1 MRAMRFPTAP
11 KRARQRALLR
21 SYYKDWVLVLV
32 VIAVFLYIDRLE
44 PFHRQFSVKDVT
56 IQHPFAKE
64 ERVPIWLCGVL
75 AGVLPAII
83 MAAIGIFYRR
93 SYNDVHNS
101 LLGILLTQ
109 AIVLMITDSVK
120 IAVGR
125 PRPDFLDRCLNLYDN
140 AAGGSPVPMLEDPIN
155 RLSDSSICTRMEL
168 LRDGFKSFPSGHASF
183 SFGGLGFLS
192 LYLAGKLHLF
202 DERGHI
208 YKSFVVLTPIVGA
221 ALIACSRVA
230 DYRHHWHDVTIGS
243 ALGLVCAIFSYR
255 QYFPS
260 LTSHRSDAP
269 FVPRIHDEDELPTSL
284 LHHHTHA
291 HHDRPNRPADDPQ
304 EEELGPEVSIRDGIE
319 GLSSRAGSFLTAVP
333 KNDPQRAAL
342 LTAANGSSFSRSA
355 HDPSLPSHYYQQ
367 QWQQRQP
374 QQQQQQQQQ
383 QQDHSSLPRLDRQET
398 RSTLNSVEDAYARG
412 HTNAFAFVPLATDR
426 PREEPFTVAVQK

>member
-1 MRAMRFPTAP
+1 MRVMRFPTAP
-11 KRARQRALLR
+11 KKARQRALIN
-21 SYYKDWVLVLV
+21 SYYKDWVLVIV

-56 IQHPFAKE
+56 IQHPFAKQ

-75 AGVLPAII
+75 AGLLPAII
-83 MAAIGIFYRR
+83 MAAIGFFYRK

-125 PRPDFLDRCLNLYDN
+125 PRPDFLDRCLNLYDL
-140 AAGGSPVPMLEDPIN
+140 ATGGSPLDILSDPTN
-155 RLSDSSICTRMEL
+155 RLSDISICTRVEL

-183 SFGGLGFLS
+183 SFGGLGFFS

-208 YKSFVVLTPIVGA
+208 YKSFVVLTPLVGA

-243 ALGLVCAIFSYR
+243 LLGMVCAIFSYR

-260 LTSHRSDAP
+260 LTSHRCDAP
-269 FVPRIHDEDELPTSL
+269 FVPRVHDDDELPTSL
-284 LHHHTHA
+284 LHHHSHS
-291 HHDRPNRPADDPQ
+291 HLHVHDRPNRPADDPQ

-319 GLSSRAGSFLTAVP
+319 GLGSRAGSFLSGAP
-333 KNDPQRAAL
+333 MNDPQRATL
-342 LTAANGSSFSRSA
+342 LTVANGSSFPRSA
-355 HDPSLPSHYYQQ
+355 HDPTSPPPHYH
-367 QWQQRQP
+367 
-374 QQQQQQQQQ
+374 QQQQHHHQQ
-383 QQDHSSLPRLDRQET
+383 SPLPRLDRQET

-412 HTNAFAFVPLATDR
+412 NSNTFAFVPLATDR
-426 PREEPFTVAVQK
+426 PREEPFSVTVQK